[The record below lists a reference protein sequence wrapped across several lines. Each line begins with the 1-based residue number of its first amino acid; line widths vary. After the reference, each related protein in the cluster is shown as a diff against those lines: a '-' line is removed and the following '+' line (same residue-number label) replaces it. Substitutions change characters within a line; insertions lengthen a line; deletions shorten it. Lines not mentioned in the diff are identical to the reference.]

1 MGLLTRRSSEPG
13 FPKVFTISM
22 HSIATYFEGRRMLR
36 MLAAATL
43 CYWIV
48 MTILMHMPLT
58 PRLKKPGPGLPADK
72 TVHFVLYGGLATA
85 LILTAEQRARVR
97 PATFPKSRLVRYGLV
112 FVFCTV
118 HGYLEELTQP
128 LTGRTYD
135 LSDFVA
141 DCLGASVALVG
152 CFVVGRIIAWRK

>member
-1 MGLLTRRSSEPG
+1 MLPFAPNITSRRLLH
-13 FPKVFTISM
+13 V
-22 HSIATYFEGRRMLR
+22 
-36 MLAAATL
+36 LAAATF

-48 MTILMHMPLT
+48 LTILMHMPLT
-58 PRLKKPGPGLPADK
+58 QRLKQPSTGLPKDK

-85 LILTAEQRARVR
+85 LLLTLEQRARVR
-97 PATFPKSRLVRYGLV
+97 PASAPRSHLGRYALV
-112 FVFCTV
+112 FVVCTV

-135 LSDFVA
+135 LSDFAA

-152 CFVVGRIIAWRK
+152 CFVVGRTMVWRK